1 MIKKLDI
8 QLFVA
13 NLVIVSI
20 IVAFIGHF
28 SLLEFINILFYLFM
42 VYLAVFLFLFIRKGK
57 FFDGLV
63 YGFRRFNWI
72 MFKKKRGTEEDLL
85 EKPLPSEKWF
95 PKVYHQ
101 AKRQS
106 LFLFL
111 LLIILLFI
119 FYFI

>member
-28 SLLEFINILFYLFM
+28 SLLEFINILFCLFM

-111 LLIILLFI
+111 LLIILLFLY
-119 FYFI
+119 YFI